1 MPFTAE
7 ELANITNSTIEY
19 HVYGQPRSQILQD
32 RPLTMALESAKKAIT
47 GAKDFTWTRPVSF
60 AFTSTLHGYTGDDPL
75 QFRNPTNVKR
85 ARYQLYEMHSGMT
98 LTETELKQNGI
109 QILGEKNDIKSTG
122 NFTEAEK
129 IQLVDLLEDKF
140 YDQIEGTWRDFDL
153 MMHLDGSQ
161 DPKEAPGLYA
171 FVKPNPTTG
180 IVGGLDQA
188 QFTLWRNRT
197 RTAAAGT
204 GAINVSTEEIIAELT
219 TEMRQLRRYRGKP
232 THAFCGSD
240 WLDQMIKELRAK
252 GNYTEMGWSKPQS
265 TDIEVADVRYG
276 NMKFV
281 YDPQLDDLGTPKR
294 CLILDLSKNG
304 IRLRPMQG
312 YDRKL
317 VHPVRPYDKFVYHR
331 SLVHTCGLEAN
342 QLNSSGVYD
351 FV

>member
-7 ELANITNSTIEY
+7 ELTNISNTTIEY
-19 HVYGQPRSQILQD
+19 FTYGQPRSQILQD
-32 RPLTMALESAKKAIT
+32 RPLVKALEDTKKTIT
-47 GAKDFTWTRPVSF
+47 GAKDFTWTRSVSF
-60 AFTSTLHGYTGDDPL
+60 AFTSTLHGFTGDDPL
-75 QFRNPTNVKR
+75 QFVNPTNVKQ
-85 ARYQLYEMHSGMT
+85 ARYQLYEMHSGIT

-109 QILGEKNDIKSTG
+109 QVLGEKNDIKSTG

-140 YDQIEGTWRDFDL
+140 YDQIEGTYRDFDL
-153 MMHLDGSQ
+153 MMHQDGTQ
-161 DPKEAPGLYA
+161 DPKEAPGVYA
-171 FVKPNPTTG
+171 FVKANPTTG
-180 IVGGLDQA
+180 TVGGLDQS
-188 QFTLWRNRT
+188 QFVAWRNRT
-197 RTAAAGT
+197 RTTAAGT
-204 GAINVSTEEIIAELT
+204 NPINTSTEEIIAEMT

-240 WLDQMIKELRAK
+240 WLDQMISELRAK
-252 GNYTEMGWSKPQS
+252 GNYTETGWSANGA
-265 TDIEVADVRYG
+265 TNIEVADVRYG
-276 NMKFV
+276 NLRFM

-304 IRLRPMQG
+304 IRLRPLQG

-331 SLVHTCGLEAN
+331 SLVYTCGLEAN